1 MRESPDRQVGQ
12 VEEGGPGSVL
22 KVEDDEEVY
31 AEQSARGQFDDKGIG
46 SGGDVQEVIV
56 GEILR
61 RRSNISNNDL
71 EHNQQP
77 ECFPVMSKSDSNLI
91 YIKPAPVTNN
101 KDI

>member
-1 MRESPDRQVGQ
+1 MRESQDRQVGQ
-12 VEEGGPGSVL
+12 VEEGGLGNL
-22 KVEDDEEVY
+22 KVDDDEDVC

-91 YIKPAPVTNN
+91 YIKPAPDTRYE
-101 KDI
+101 

>member
-1 MRESPDRQVGQ
+1 M
-12 VEEGGPGSVL
+12 EEGGRGNQSVL
-22 KVEDDEEVY
+22 KVEDDEEVCT
-31 AEQSARGQFDDKGIG
+31 EQRARGKL
-46 SGGDVQEVIV
+46 GGDVKEVII

-61 RRSNISNNDL
+61 PSSNISNDL
-71 EHNQQP
+71 DHNLRP